1 MQGIKYIFD
10 IDGTLTP
17 SRGTMDPN
25 FKSWFLDFMKYNTV
39 YFVTGSDKKKTL
51 EQVGTRVYNEAKLVY
66 NCSGNDVWKGDKN
79 IRSGI
84 FHLPPELEEDLNN
97 ILNDSKFY
105 RKTGLHIDTRPGLV
119 NFSIV
124 GRNCNL
130 EDRVMYKQWD
140 EHKNERREI
149 AEVLSEKYPSL
160 RFDVAGETGIDIT
173 PAGSDKSQILVDFED
188 IKDIMF
194 FGDKME
200 PGGNDYTLSLAVS
213 RGGGIIH
220 QVKNWEGTWK
230 ILKEL

>member
-1 MQGIKYIFD
+1 MLVKYIFD

-17 SRGTMDPN
+17 SRGIMDPD
-25 FKSWFLDFMKYNTV
+25 FKAWFLDFMKYNTV

-51 EQVGTRVYNEAKLVY
+51 EQIGTRVYNEAKLVY

-84 FHLPPELEEDLNN
+84 FHLPAELEEDLNN

-105 RKTGLHIDTRPGLV
+105 RKTGLHIDIRPGLV

-130 EDRVMYKQWD
+130 EDRAMYKQWD

-173 PAGSDKSQILVDFED
+173 PAGADKSQILVDFED

-213 RGGGIIH
+213 RGGGVIR
-220 QVKNWEGTWK
+220 QVKNWEDTWK